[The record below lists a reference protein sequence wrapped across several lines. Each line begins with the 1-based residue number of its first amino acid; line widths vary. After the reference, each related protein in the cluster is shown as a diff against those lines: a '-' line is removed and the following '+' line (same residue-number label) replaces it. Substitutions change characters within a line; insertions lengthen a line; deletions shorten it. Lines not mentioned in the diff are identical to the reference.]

1 MTRRPEESWP
11 LPARLHPLADAC
23 GWAHRVESRVLD
35 GATFVR
41 RFGVHESS
49 ADLRVPRGRGDREAI
64 EREAPAAA
72 ARVAARHESEAARCE
87 AQAAALLKSAA
98 DERAVAARIR
108 AALAALDA
116 TTETT
121 TR

>member
-1 MTRRPEESWP
+1 VTRRPEESWP

-23 GWAHRVESRVLD
+23 GWAHHVESRAAT
-35 GATFVR
+35 GRTFVPR
-41 RFGVHESS
+41 VRGHESS
-49 ADLRVPRGRGDREAI
+49 ADLRVDRKRGDREAI

-72 ARVAARHESEAARCE
+72 ARVAARHEDIAATRE

-98 DERAVAARIR
+98 DERATAARIR
-108 AALAALDA
+108 AALAALD